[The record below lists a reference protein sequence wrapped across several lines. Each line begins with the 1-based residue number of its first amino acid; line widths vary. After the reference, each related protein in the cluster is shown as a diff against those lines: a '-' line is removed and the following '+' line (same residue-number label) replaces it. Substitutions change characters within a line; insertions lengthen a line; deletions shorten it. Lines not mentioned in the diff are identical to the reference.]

1 MKKYFYVGRCP
12 EPIDPPPPPPDDDDI
27 INPPPTRK

>member
-12 EPIDPPPPPPDDDDI
+12 GDNDPSPEEEIEDDI
-27 INPPPTRK
+27 INPPPTGG